1 MENEPI
7 INVKSLVKSFAGR
20 VVLDGID
27 MTVEKGKITA
37 IMGGSGCGKSTL
49 LRHLI
54 GVLRPDSGEIWGE
67 RQGYYPF
74 W

>member
-1 MENEPI
+1 MENEPVI
-7 INVKSLVKSFAGR
+7 KVSNLVRSFAGR

-54 GVLRPDSGEIWGE
+54 GVLRPDSGQIWVNG
-67 RQGYYPF
+67 
-74 W
+74 